1 MVSTSA
7 TGVAIGASVM
17 VSVSMTA
24 GGSVMVVM
32 AAVSTG
38 TGTGSGSIEVSE
50 SVNSF
55 FGPDNAS
62 SVSTDC
68 ATVCG
73 TACMAKWRM
82 DLLLGL
88 HQSTALQV
96 SGLVRMSRGGLVL
109 LTPSFSGVVRF
120 SHKASSLDSSF
131 ARACANVGAARPLS
145 VWPSST
151 LELGVNGDADGG
163 GAARGMTGDMRVDV
177 SGGPAARGCAGDS
190 SDAHRVRELGENSAG
205 ENKPR
210 ICAG

>member
-38 TGTGSGSIEVSE
+38 TGTGSGSVEVSE
-50 SVNSF
+50 SANSF

-73 TACMAKWRM
+73 TACMAEWRM

-120 SHKASSLDSSF
+120 SHKASSLESSF
-131 ARACANVGAARPLS
+131 ARACAKVGAARPLS
-145 VWPSST
+145 VGPSST
-151 LELGVNGDADGG
+151 LAPGVN